1 MQQIARLKLYPNA
14 TEGGGSE
21 LAQKTKTLRTISVK
35 HDKKGGKIVKMRR
48 QRSKKDPARQRYS
61 EQLWPLLTLGEPAD
75 DVDYGAWAEQ
85 LADVVPQLIQ
95 MTLDE
100 DLNSREPD
108 DPAVWAPLH
117 ALGVLGELGPPE
129 AAEPLIECFDW
140 QDDWFSEELPDVY
153 AAIGPSA
160 APMLQEYL
168 EDATKDPFAR
178 GDAARSL
185 IAIAMEYPEVY
196 DDIIA
201 YLIDF
206 LDRPTADDNADEEIT
221 TTFVI
226 AELADQGASEAYP
239 AIKRAYD
246 EDRVD
251 TKIINLDGVKRSF
264 GMLPPLDF
272 DDITAPRDEPGVR
285 LELRCLACGRE
296 RTYVFP
302 EVYCDLGTIRDEEK
316 QEKYDPII
324 IPQRVTCSKCGAVDQ
339 YEISGMGQLMLTA
352 DLLAHTIPEFKEFR
366 REDQQVKY
374 MEFTALGRKMHPHEA
389 LEEYEK
395 RIAQQPD
402 ADHLY
407 VGYGNVLRFLG
418 RTEEAEAEYRHAV
431 EIEPH
436 NAEAYVNLAQVAME
450 QGNLEEAVTFWQR
463 VLETAPQ
470 SRFDRR
476 QKKEFMDAA
485 RGSLGALGIL
495 KEPDQAAPGQQPPS
509 ASKFDDV
516 GRNDPC
522 PCGSGKKYKHCC
534 LRKHRR

>member
-1 MQQIARLKLYPNA
+1 
-14 TEGGGSE
+14 
-21 LAQKTKTLRTISVK
+21 
-35 HDKKGGKIVKMRR
+35 
-48 QRSKKDPARQRYS
+48 
-61 EQLWPLLTLGEPAD
+61 LLTLDEPEED
-75 DVDYGAWAEQ
+75 INYGTRAKQ
-85 LADVVPQLIQ
+85 LADFVPQLIQ

-100 DLNSREPD
+100 DLNSRKPD

-140 QDDWFSEELPDVY
+140 QDEWFSEKLPDVY

-160 APMLQEYL
+160 VPVLKEYL
-168 EDATKDPFAR
+168 DDATRDPLDR
-178 GDAARSL
+178 GAAARSL
-185 IAIAMEYPEVY
+185 LAIAEEYPEIS

-201 YLIDF
+201 YLIEF
-206 LDRPTADDNADEEIT
+206 LDRPTADDSADEEVA

-226 AELADQGASEAYP
+226 AELTDQGASEAYP

-251 TKIINLDGVKRSF
+251 TKVIGLEGVKRDF
-264 GMLPPLDF
+264 GMLPPLDS
-272 DDITAPRDEPGVR
+272 DDFTAPRDEPGVR
-285 LELRCLACGRE
+285 IELRCLACGRE

-302 EVYCDLGTIRDEEK
+302 EVYCDLGTMDDEEK
-316 QEKYDPII
+316 RKKYDPII

-339 YEISGMGQLMLTA
+339 YEISGMGQFMLTA
-352 DLLAHTIPEFKEFR
+352 DLLTQTIPELGGLR
-366 REDQQVKY
+366 RENQQVKY
-374 MEFTALGRKMHPHEA
+374 MEFTALGQKMHPLEA

-395 RIAQQPD
+395 RIARQPD

-418 RTEEAEAEYRHAV
+418 RIEEAKVEYRHAV

-436 NAEAYVNLAQVAME
+436 NAEAYLNLAQIATE
-450 QGNLEEAVTFWQR
+450 QDNLEEAATFWQR
-463 VLETAPQ
+463 VRETAPQ
-470 SRFDRR
+470 SQLDRR
-476 QKKEFMDAA
+476 KKKELMDAA
-485 RGSLGALGIL
+485 RYSLRALEIM
-495 KEPDQAAPGQQPPS
+495 KQPIQAAPSHQQRPS

-522 PCGSGKKYKHCC
+522 PCGSGKKYKYCC